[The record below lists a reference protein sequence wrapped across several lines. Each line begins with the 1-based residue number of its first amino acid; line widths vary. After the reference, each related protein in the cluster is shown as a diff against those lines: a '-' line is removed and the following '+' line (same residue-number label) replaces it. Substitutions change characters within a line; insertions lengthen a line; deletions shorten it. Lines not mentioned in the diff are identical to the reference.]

1 MARKPASSRQDYS
14 NPWRPARYGLAAI
27 AAFVVLLGAWGA
39 TAPLSGAV
47 IASGSLQ
54 VEGRRQKVQHPYGGV
69 VETIDVREGQMVQ
82 RGDVLM
88 TLSDAEPRAKYSI
101 LQHSRVTLLAER
113 ARLIAERD
121 GVQQPDFRE
130 VLEGSV
136 AEGDARQLIDNQAAL
151 MQARQKQY
159 AANVDSVSSQIRQ
172 TEEQARGFEAE
183 IDGLRRQV
191 ELAENEAQSGRN
203 LLQSGAVSRS
213 RVLAL
218 EGRVDTAQAEL
229 SARRSELAAA
239 QAKIGEARLKITQ
252 IERERTAEVTT
263 RLQEVDASLAE
274 LQPNLDTAKDML
286 ERTQVRAPAT
296 GNVVGLTVFTVGG
309 VIQAGSSLMEIVPQD
324 DPLFVDAKL
333 KLSDISDVRKGQA
346 ADVRLIG
353 VPRNM
358 RPKIGGEITTVSADS
373 LAENGSGE
381 RYYAVQVSLNR
392 ADVDGAR
399 LSLQPGMPVQV
410 IVETRPRTLVSYLTS
425 PLMDEISGAFRER

>member
-69 VETIDVREGQMVQ
+69 VATIEVREGQMVQ

-88 TLSDAEPRAKYSI
+88 TLSDAEHRAKYSI
-101 LQHSRVTLLAER
+101 LQHNRVTLLAEK

-183 IDGLRRQV
+183 IDGLQRQV
-191 ELAENEAQSGRN
+191 ELAKNEAQSGRN

-229 SARRSELAAA
+229 SARRSDLAAA

-286 ERTQVRAPAT
+286 DRTQVRAPAT

-358 RPKIGGEITTVSADS
+358 RPKIAGEITTVSADS
-373 LAENGSGE
+373 LAETGSGE
-381 RYYAVQVSLNR
+381 RYYAVQVSLDR
-392 ADVDGAR
+392 DDVDRAR

-425 PLMDEISGAFRER
+425 PLMDEISGSFRER